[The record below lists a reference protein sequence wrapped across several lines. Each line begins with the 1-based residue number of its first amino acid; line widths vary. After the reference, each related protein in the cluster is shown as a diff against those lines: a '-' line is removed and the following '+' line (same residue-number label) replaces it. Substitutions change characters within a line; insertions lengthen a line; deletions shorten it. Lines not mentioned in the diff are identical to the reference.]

1 MILTIKLPEGADAE
15 AAREGAERAIN
26 ADWLVEYWH
35 ISDVGEDVPADQARA
50 ALAFAKKSHDAN
62 IGITNDVL
70 ANALDTVRERR
81 APDTYIFFSDP
92 GHGWLEVDVAELH
105 RLNLHDKMSRY
116 SYLHAD
122 KLRAYLE
129 EDCDMVIFCDEKDR
143 RGEKFELLDMH
154 DHDSAVRKM
163 EAFK

>member
-1 MILTIKLPEGADAE
+1 MMLTIELPKGANAE

-26 ADWLVEYWH
+26 PDWLVEYWH
-35 ISDVGEDVPADQARA
+35 VSDVGEDVPIAQARA
-50 ALAFAKKSHDAN
+50 ALALAKQSHDAN

-70 ANALDTVRERR
+70 ANALATVRARR
-81 APDTYIFFSDP
+81 VPDTYIFFSDP

-105 RLNLHDKMSRY
+105 RLNLHDKISRY

-129 EDCDMVIFCDEKDR
+129 EDCDMTIFLDEKDR
-143 RGEKFELLDMH
+143 RGEKFELLDIY
-154 DHDSAVRKM
+154 DHDSKVRKM
-163 EAFK
+163 EAWK

>member
-1 MILTIKLPEGADAE
+1 MMLTIELPEGADAE
-15 AAREGAERAIN
+15 AAREGAERASN
-26 ADWLVEYWH
+26 PDWLVEYWH
-35 ISDVGEDVPADQARA
+35 ISDVGEGVPIAQARA
-50 ALAFAKKSHDAN
+50 ALALAKQSHGAN
-62 IGITNDVL
+62 IGITNNVL
-70 ANALDTVRERR
+70 ADALATVRERR
-81 APDTYIFFSDP
+81 VPDTYIFFSDP

-105 RLNLHDKMSRY
+105 RLNLHDKISTY

-129 EDCDMVIFCDEKDR
+129 EDCDMTIFLDEKDR